1 MKQQRITAAR
11 RKELR
16 RKLIGLA
23 GPHLKLVYKQ
33 TALSWVQF
41 ATRVASFAIIA
52 WALACVFAN
61 REIPIV
67 FVCVSLLLLAFIGY
81 SVARLARKDAGVVS
95 QQARDQLKAQFFSA
109 FQSRRGQFE
118 AEVPIAEVLT
128 VAAQGIDSL
137 DTFYSVYIPILYRS
151 FAQCAS
157 VLVIIGLLFP
167 IGGVA
172 FLLCLPLI
180 PVSIVLVQK
189 RSQQIMQHYWATYL
203 DVGNT
208 FLDHV
213 TGLNTLY
220 AYGVDEQYAAS
231 FADKAEQF
239 RQSTMTLLRFQLQ
252 SVGYMDGVMY
262 VGIAVA
268 GFLGIQA
275 MAAQQLNVFAFIWFV
290 LLSTEFFMPL
300 RELGY
305 SMHLLMMHTKM
316 ADRIFSFLDAV
327 QQEPERAGTVAS
339 AAVQQVVL
347 DRVGYAYGNHS
358 VLSEV
363 SATIRAGSLWAVAGV
378 SGSGKT
384 TLTRIIA
391 QQVSDYSGQ
400 VVSDQ
405 PLDGQVV
412 VVSPDS
418 YVFEGTILDNVRLGN
433 QQDAATIAAW
443 AEREGLLSF
452 VNELADGWET
462 QVGANGRLL
471 SPGQRQQIV
480 CARALLRRASV
491 YLFDEVTSSVDRDNE
506 AVLFAMAQRLSR
518 HAIVLYVTHKMRYV
532 QQADNVLFLIAGQSA
547 VVGTPHQLY
556 EQVAD
561 YRELVD
567 TQAELEKILDEQ

>member
-220 AYGVDEQYAAS
+220 AYGVDEQYA
-231 FADKAEQF
+231 
-239 RQSTMTLLRFQLQ
+239 
-252 SVGYMDGVMY
+252 
-262 VGIAVA
+262 
-268 GFLGIQA
+268 
-275 MAAQQLNVFAFIWFV
+275 
-290 LLSTEFFMPL
+290 
-300 RELGY
+300 
-305 SMHLLMMHTKM
+305 
-316 ADRIFSFLDAV
+316 
-327 QQEPERAGTVAS
+327 
-339 AAVQQVVL
+339 
-347 DRVGYAYGNHS
+347 
-358 VLSEV
+358 
-363 SATIRAGSLWAVAGV
+363 
-378 SGSGKT
+378 
-384 TLTRIIA
+384 
-391 QQVSDYSGQ
+391 
-400 VVSDQ
+400 
-405 PLDGQVV
+405 
-412 VVSPDS
+412 
-418 YVFEGTILDNVRLGN
+418 
-433 QQDAATIAAW
+433 
-443 AEREGLLSF
+443 
-452 VNELADGWET
+452 
-462 QVGANGRLL
+462 
-471 SPGQRQQIV
+471 
-480 CARALLRRASV
+480 
-491 YLFDEVTSSVDRDNE
+491 
-506 AVLFAMAQRLSR
+506 
-518 HAIVLYVTHKMRYV
+518 
-532 QQADNVLFLIAGQSA
+532 
-547 VVGTPHQLY
+547 
-556 EQVAD
+556 
-561 YRELVD
+561 
-567 TQAELEKILDEQ
+567 

>member
-61 REIPIV
+61 QEIPIV

>member
-61 REIPIV
+61 QEIPIV

-252 SVGYMDGVMY
+252 SVGYMDDVMY

>member
-1 MKQQRITAAR
+1 M
-11 RKELR
+11 
-16 RKLIGLA
+16 
-23 GPHLKLVYKQ
+23 
-33 TALSWVQF
+33 
-41 ATRVASFAIIA
+41 
-52 WALACVFAN
+52 
-61 REIPIV
+61 

>member
-61 REIPIV
+61 QEIPIV

-151 FAQCAS
+151 FAQCVS

-327 QQEPERAGTVAS
+327 QQDPERAGTVAS

>member
-61 REIPIV
+61 REIPNV

-157 VLVIIGLLFP
+157 VLVITGLLFP

-327 QQEPERAGTVAS
+327 QQEPERTGAVAP